1 MPEQRVSQEQVLD
14 AALAIVRERGESAL
28 SARSVADRAGCSVQP
43 IYSLFGD
50 MQGLVRA
57 LYEHARTWVAGYNRE
72 HEGDGR
78 NPFEANG
85 LAHLRLAQTETNL
98 FRFLYLSPHLQPDSF
113 EDLFA
118 SVALDG
124 VEECIAQM
132 GDLDLDAARDLYL
145 DMIIYTHGLAA
156 MLANG
161 AGFDVDKMR
170 DRLNAASLAFLA
182 KAR

>member
-1 MPEQRVSQEQVLD
+1 MPEQRVSRERVLD
-14 AALAIVRERGESAL
+14 AALAIVREQGEQAL
-28 SARSVADRAGCSVQP
+28 SARAVAERAGCSVQP

-50 MQGLVRA
+50 MKGLVDA
-57 LYEHARTWVAGYNRE
+57 LCEHARAWVADYNRD
-72 HEGDGR
+72 HARDGK
-78 NPFEANG
+78 NLFESNG

-113 EDLFA
+113 EGLFA

-124 VEECIAQM
+124 VEESIAQL
-132 GDLDLDAARDLYL
+132 GGLDRSSAHELYL

-161 AGFDVDKMR
+161 AGFDEGKMR
-170 DRLNAASLAFLA
+170 ERLNAASFAFLA